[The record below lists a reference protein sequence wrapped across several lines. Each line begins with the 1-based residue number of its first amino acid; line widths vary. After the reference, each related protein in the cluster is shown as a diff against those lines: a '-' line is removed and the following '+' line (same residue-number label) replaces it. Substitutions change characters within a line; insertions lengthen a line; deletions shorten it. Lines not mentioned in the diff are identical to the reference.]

1 MKHGIRRFLSA
12 KSGIMAIIQ
21 TAFANLA
28 VQGVN
33 LLSGILTAR
42 SLGPGGR
49 GLLAGVIMWPQ
60 FLAYGMTIGIPIA
73 SVYWLKRRPDLS
85 SELAGAGLLLSV
97 VFGLLAALVGAA
109 VIPYSLHTYPASAIH
124 LAQLWALVTPLELL
138 AVTLIAQTQ
147 AADAFSNYNF
157 FRFLSPFSVLV
168 ILAVEKALG
177 HLTYSTA
184 AFAYLLGGTPALLWI
199 AHWAWR
205 YFRPTLHSTIA
216 ASRLLL
222 GYGVRAWGADLLG
235 TVASQVDRILVV
247 GLLAPEFMGLYV
259 IAQSAAGVLAFIP
272 TAIAPITMPRS
283 TNLQTGDILILTG
296 LAARATLCLMLLA
309 SLPLLFFGGFL
320 LSLVYGSRFT
330 GAAAVLPFLIVEA
343 IANGLTSVLAQ
354 AFLATGF
361 PGTVSMLQGCG
372 LLTSIP
378 LLYWMIPRFGLR
390 GAGCALM
397 LSTLCRL
404 MLVLLNFPYKLKS
417 RPPALIMRRTE
428 FLGLFTSAWQRITA
442 E

>member
-1 MKHGIRRFLSA
+1 
-12 KSGIMAIIQ
+12 
-21 TAFANLA
+21 
-28 VQGVN
+28 
-33 LLSGILTAR
+33 
-42 SLGPGGR
+42 
-49 GLLAGVIMWPQ
+49 
-60 FLAYGMTIGIPIA
+60 
-73 SVYWLKRRPDLS
+73 
-85 SELAGAGLLLSV
+85 
-97 VFGLLAALVGAA
+97 
-109 VIPYSLHTYPASAIH
+109 
-124 LAQLWALVTPLELL
+124 
-138 AVTLIAQTQ
+138 
-147 AADAFSNYNF
+147 
-157 FRFLSPFSVLV
+157 
-168 ILAVEKALG
+168 
-177 HLTYSTA
+177 
-184 AFAYLLGGTPALLWI
+184 
-199 AHWAWR
+199 
-205 YFRPTLHSTIA
+205 
-216 ASRLLL
+216 
-222 GYGVRAWGADLLG
+222 
-235 TVASQVDRILVV
+235 
-247 GLLAPEFMGLYV
+247 MGLYV

-272 TAIAPITMPRS
+272 TAVAPITMPRS
-283 TNLQTGDILILTG
+283 TNLHTGDILILTG
-296 LAARATLCLMLLA
+296 RAARATLCLMLLA
-309 SLPLLFFGGFL
+309 SLPLLFFGDFL

-330 GAAAVLPFLIVEA
+330 GAAVVLPFLIAEA